1 MEIMP
6 ITVLMVVYNAE
17 KYLRDAIRSVL
28 NQSFKNFLF
37 LIVDDGS
44 TDNTVSVIRSF
55 QNRRIRMCLHE
66 HDYIASLNF
75 GLEQCESKY
84 VARMDADDLMHPDRL
99 RVQYAVMEEEP
110 SIDICGT
117 WMYGFKDTIRN
128 GVRFAALSGIIEK
141 PLKHLFEKNV
151 FYHPTMMF
159 RTSFFKKHG
168 LKYEEYP
175 YAEDYKLWFEAAKCK
190 AKFYVEPQ
198 PLYYYRN
205 NDTQVSVV
213 RKHDQAKTKARIQEE
228 ILCHLLSRSSYR
240 NLFYKNYQNQKELV
254 QKGLLS
260 YTTMFSFF
268 RILFNESEPEV
279 YF

>member
-1 MEIMP
+1 MNPIHLYIMSMSGSGTVSGVDRYVDELAQGMSMKP
-6 ITVLMVVYNAE
+6 DMRVVLLKFRRDKKHIFIRQEEKNGYVRITVPLPVNLSEIISQPYWMG
-17 KYLRDAIRSVL
+17 KY
-28 NQSFKNFLF
+28 
-37 LIVDDGS
+37 
-44 TDNTVSVIRSF
+44 
-55 QNRRIRMCLHE
+55 C
-66 HDYIASLNF
+66 
-75 GLEQCESKY
+75 
-84 VARMDADDLMHPDRL
+84 
-99 RVQYAVMEEEP
+99 
-110 SIDICGT
+110 
-117 WMYGFKDTIRN
+117 
-128 GVRFAALSGIIEK
+128 
-141 PLKHLFEKNV
+141 KHVFELLFEKNV

-240 NLFYKNYQNQKELV
+240 DLFYKNYQNQKELV